1 MKPEEASKFIPKVL
15 DLVDTR
21 IKRKEEEVMELEQV
35 KNEFMEN
42 LDKLKEEVNTAVG
55 V

>member
-1 MKPEEASKFIPKVL
+1 MKPEEATKFIPKVL
-15 DLVDTR
+15 DLVEGR
-21 IKRKEEEVMELEQV
+21 ITRKEAEVLELEEV

-42 LDKLKEEVNTAVG
+42 LDRLKEEVNTAVG